1 MEFKIDIGYEQLL
14 RLVKQLPAAKIV
26 QLKSELS
33 ESLIEN
39 KSKSDNTE
47 FQNFLLQ
54 GPVMTDNQYEQF
66 LENRKWFNQWRTK

>member
-1 MEFKIDIGYEQLL
+1 VELKIDIEYEDLL

-33 ESLIEN
+33 DSLIEN
-39 KSKSDNTE
+39 KSKSDNSE
-47 FQNFLLQ
+47 FQDFLLR

-66 LENRKWFNQWRTK
+66 IENRKWFNQWRVK

>member
-1 MEFKIDIGYEQLL
+1 MELKIDIGYEQLL

>member
-1 MEFKIDIGYEQLL
+1 MELKIDIGYEQLL

-47 FQNFLLQ
+47 FQNFLLH

-66 LENRKWFNQWRTK
+66 LENRKWFNQWTTK

>member
-1 MEFKIDIGYEQLL
+1 MELKIDIGYEQLL
-14 RLVKQLPAAKIV
+14 KLVKQLPAAKIV

-54 GPVMTDNQYEQF
+54 GPVMTDNQYKQF

>member
-1 MEFKIDIGYEQLL
+1 MELKIDIGYEQLL

-66 LENRKWFNQWRTK
+66 LENRKWFNQWTTK